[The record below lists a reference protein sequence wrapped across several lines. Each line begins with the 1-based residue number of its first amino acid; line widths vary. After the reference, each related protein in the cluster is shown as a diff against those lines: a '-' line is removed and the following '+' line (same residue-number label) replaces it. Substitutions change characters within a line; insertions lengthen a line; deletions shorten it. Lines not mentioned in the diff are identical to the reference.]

1 LCCSG
6 RAEMQRMKFR
16 TRAWLRGNLRAG
28 VYVWEGHVAMRETG
42 R

>member
-1 LCCSG
+1 LCWSG
-6 RAEMQRMKFR
+6 RAEMQRMEFR
-16 TRAWLRGNLRAG
+16 RAWLRGNLRAG